1 MFVLGGRRVFGRVG
15 LSFFCMRA
23 PGFQLIRY
31 IALLA
36 LAILLGGPALK
47 AIDIQ
52 PMGRGPYAVG
62 TTNMEI
68 DPAFANLSSAEMD
81 AYLTRTRSDGRYLSD
96 ILRYR
101 ADSVT
106 FTVTVPSDR
115 TLYGAASGTRI
126 DFTAFIA
133 YPTSPDNGRNDYT
146 FPHDNPANAVLE
158 RMQGPGERPIFAEPH
173 VRYPL
178 IVASHGGGVH
188 NIHEFGHCS
197 NFASHGYIAAAIAHG
212 DGNFDFNRNELYTLR
227 PLAVKALVDLLLG
240 SEDFGPHIDANRI
253 GVTGHSWG
261 GMTALAVGG
270 AKLFNDPSATT
281 DDRITAIVALEPSII
296 SPTGTIFGASNIAIT
311 AIDKPYLH
319 INGTEFIYPTAAV
332 RLVSGSVYS
341 ITLPGQPHVFQ
352 TASWSDTQNWELVF
366 FGAYL
371 KNDPRLLELLRT
383 ADSVEGFNADFQLHA
398 SQRLRPRPAPSPV
411 QAFGTSQPPL
421 GVVADQNPSG
431 AAFAVAFPADLSN
444 DSPLRY
450 DLQYYAHEHDAW
462 LTLAAGEVLA
472 EAPFVLDHSPPS
484 GFAWRVLQ
492 DPIPPDQNR
501 EPRLY
506 RVRVS
511 QP

>member
-1 MFVLGGRRVFGRVG
+1 
-15 LSFFCMRA
+15 MRA
-23 PGFQLIRY
+23 SGFQLLRFVGS
-31 IALLA
+31 LA
-36 LAILLGGPALK
+36 LGILLGGPALK

-62 TTNMEI
+62 ATNMEI
-68 DPAFANLSSAEMD
+68 DPAFANLSSSAMN
-81 AYLTRTRSDGRYLSD
+81 AYLTRTRSDGGYLSD

-101 ADSVT
+101 TDSVT
-106 FTVTVPSDR
+106 FTVTVPSDPA
-115 TLYGAASGTRI
+115 LYGAASGTQI
-126 DFTAFIA
+126 DFTAFVA
-133 YPTSPDNGRNDYT
+133 YPTSPDNDRADYV

-158 RMQGPGERPIFAEPH
+158 RMQGPGEKPIFAEPH

-188 NIHEFGHCS
+188 NILEFGHCA

-212 DGNFDFNRNELYTLR
+212 DGIFDFNRSELYTLR
-227 PLAVKALVDLLLG
+227 PLAVKALLDLLLA
-240 SEDFGPHIDANRI
+240 SEDFGPNIDANRI

-270 AKLFNDPSATT
+270 AKLFNNPSAPT
-281 DDRITAIVALEPSII
+281 DDRITAIVSLEPSIA
-296 SPTGTIFGASNIAIT
+296 SPFGAIFGAGNTALA

-319 INGTEFIYPTAAV
+319 INGTQNTFPTAAV

-341 ITLPGQPHVFQ
+341 VTLPGQPHVFQ
-352 TASWSDTQNWELVF
+352 TASWSDTLNWELVF

-371 KNDPRLLELLRT
+371 KNDPRLLELLQT
-383 ADSVEGFNADFQLHA
+383 ADSVAGFNADFQLHD
-398 SQRLRPRPAPSPV
+398 SQQLRPRPAPSPA
-411 QAFGTSQPPL
+411 QAFGASQPQL
-421 GVVADQNPSG
+421 GVVAEQGPNDST
-431 AAFAVAFPADLSN
+431 FAVAFPTDPS
-444 DSPLRY
+444 DGSPLRY
-450 DLQYYAHEHDAW
+450 DLQYYALERDAW
-462 LTLAAGEVLA
+462 LTLAAQELPA
-472 EAPFVLDHSPPS
+472 EAPFVPDRSLPS

-492 DPIPPDQNR
+492 DPVPLDQNR